1 MSLREGYNIL
11 EESLDLESEF
21 EDHGKSLDETMEEMK
36 KISTMDTFWKA
47 CNSVQGLV
55 ILSMPLVTLF
65 GGYWFIFGT
74 IAIALLS
81 NYTSKILINCLYQEF
96 PGKGRTRVHNTYADI
111 GDAFWPKYGRHMV
124 DATKFFELMFVATIN
139 SIACGEAI
147 YYTLPYLP
155 VGKQI
160 WILIFGLA
168 MIPNVFL
175 NSVKLLSKISMLTIF
190 FALANFVIIV
200 AYSLG
205 QSASWNAEDLLVF
218 DPHRFPLALGVVLAS
233 YSSQIYLTVLEGTMR
248 HPEKFN
254 TVINFA
260 YIAMTMLKIGVG
272 AFGYLTFTDSV
283 SDMASN
289 NLPLGPYRITVNVV
303 VTVLSFMGYSL
314 HMFAVFDMI
323 EKSAPRYLTARFLSH
338 DGSRPS
344 VPCVVQLRLML
355 TSLTILMGI
364 LVPHFTLF
372 TAFIGSG
379 TSTAIALIFPCL
391 FYLKIFFWELK
402 WQEIILNVFIV
413 CFGVLMAV
421 CGIISTG
428 RELYLTFT
436 QGTDF

>member
-1 MSLREGYNIL
+1 MPLREGYKIL
-11 EESLDLESEF
+11 EDSLDPDSERH
-21 EDHGKSLDETMEEMK
+21 ENSLDETIEKMK
-36 KISTMDTFWKA
+36 TISTMDTFWNA
-47 CNSVQGLV
+47 CNSVQGLA

-65 GGYWFIFGT
+65 GGYWFVLGI
-74 IAIALLS
+74 IAIAVLS
-81 NYTSKILINCLYQEF
+81 NYTSKILIDCLYEEI
-96 PGKGRTRVHNTYADI
+96 PGKGRLRVRHTYADI

-124 DATKFFELMFVATIN
+124 DATKFFELIFVATVN
-139 SIACGEAI
+139 PIACGEAV

-155 VGKQI
+155 VGKQV

-190 FALANFVIIV
+190 FALANFAIIV
-200 AYSLG
+200 SYCLG
-205 QSASWNAEDLLVF
+205 QSASWKAEDLLVF
-218 DPHRFPLALGVVLAS
+218 DPLRFPLALGVVLAS
-233 YSSQIYLTVLEGTMR
+233 YSSQIYLTVLEGNMR
-248 HPEKFN
+248 HPEKFK

-260 YIAMTMLKIGVG
+260 YIAMTVLKIGVG
-272 AFGYLTFTDSV
+272 AFGYLTFSDSV
-283 SDMASN
+283 SDMVSN
-289 NLPLGPYRITVNVV
+289 NLPLGPYRITVNIV

-314 HMFAVFDMI
+314 PMFAVFDMI
-323 EKSAPRYLTARFLSH
+323 EKSVPRYLTARFLSQ

-344 VPCVVQLRLML
+344 VPCVVLLRLML
-355 TSLTILMGI
+355 TSLTILMAVV
-364 LVPHFTLF
+364 VPHFTLF
-372 TAFIGSG
+372 AAFIGSG
-379 TSTAIALIFPCL
+379 TGTAIALIFPCV

-428 RELYLTFT
+428 RELYFTFT